1 MKNTWTNPLPAT
13 HPRIVNARQKGCLGM
28 STMLSW
34 YKEARRNQKA
44 GYNNVS
50 AAWLMHD
57 IETILIEDGDG
68 HLLEG
73 VK

>member
-1 MKNTWTNPLPAT
+1 MNNTWTNPLPAS
-13 HPRIVNARQKGCLGM
+13 HPRIVNARQQGCLGM

-44 GYNNVS
+44 GDNDVL
-50 AAWLMHD
+50 AAWLTYD
-57 IETILIEDGDG
+57 IETILIEGGDA
-68 HLLEG
+68 HILEG